1 MINVGGGENSDPKN
15 LPRKKKKQ
23 YFYCIFNSL
32 MLHLG

>member
-1 MINVGGGENSDPKN
+1 MINVGVGGNSDPKN
-15 LPRKKKKQ
+15 LTREKKQQ